1 MGKISDQ
8 IWACWNRAVQV
19 FNKIN
24 EQFWVFDEKILE
36 SRLGVYVYLITSAV
50 IIGVLA
56 AWVVMSPGVCGGGG
70 RSDNNPTFPFQK
82 QCWKEKGVIVK

>member
-56 AWVVMSPGVCGGGG
+56 AWVVMSPGVCGGGDAQLG
-70 RSDNNPTFPFQK
+70 ALEVTSVCVDASS
-82 QCWKEKGVIVK
+82 